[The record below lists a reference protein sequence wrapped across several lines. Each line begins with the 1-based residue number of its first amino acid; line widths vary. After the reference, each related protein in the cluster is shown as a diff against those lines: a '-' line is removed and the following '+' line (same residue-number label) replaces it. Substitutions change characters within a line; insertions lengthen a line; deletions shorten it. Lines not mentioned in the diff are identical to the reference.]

1 MRMLKTVFCMFVISF
16 LVGCSSKE
24 YSYVSVPSLI
34 DDIIS
39 CLSDSCIGYEQKLGK
54 NKEFDS
60 HKRLRY
66 TELDGN
72 EISVYWEPYQYDS
85 AGILAVRIQNKDGDK
100 WYVANATE
108 IGFFKAVAIQVYG
121 NTFSNTV
128 LGPVMGFF
136 AH

>member
-1 MRMLKTVFCMFVISF
+1 MRMLKTVFCMLVIVF
-16 LVGCSSKE
+16 LVSCSFEK
-24 YSYVSVPSLI
+24 YSSVSVPSLV
-34 DDIIS
+34 DDIHS
-39 CLSDSCIGYEQKLGK
+39 CSIDSCIGYEQKLGK

-72 EISVYWEPYQYDS
+72 EISIYWEPYQYDS
-85 AGILAVRIQNKDGDK
+85 TGILAVRIQNKDFDK
-100 WYVANATE
+100 WYAANATE
-108 IGFFKAVAIQVYG
+108 IGFFKAIAIQVYG
-121 NTFSNTV
+121 NTFSNTI